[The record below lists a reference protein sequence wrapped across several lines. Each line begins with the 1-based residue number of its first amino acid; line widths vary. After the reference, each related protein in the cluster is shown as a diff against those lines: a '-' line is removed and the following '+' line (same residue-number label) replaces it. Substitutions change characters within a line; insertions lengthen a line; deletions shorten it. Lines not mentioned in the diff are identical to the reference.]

1 MPRDVLAAAAGR
13 AWMGGLLRSGV
24 AIVFPSVALLEDRQA
39 ALGILL
45 YLVEIILTAL
55 MLVGRAGVA
64 SAVVSRAA
72 RAGVAG
78 EEDVRSTRKARELAM
93 TGLAVAL
100 LGLPFLIVAVLLA
113 HPEMDWPA
121 LRHAVVDRGQ
131 WLALLILASA
141 ALDTLVAPVR
151 TPEWLQ
157 ASVAMHVK
165 RTILLHPVILFGFL
179 LFGLTGTLSGMVVL
193 FVVGRLL
200 MDGSAMFGAVD
211 AWRPRHWQ
219 REAERPD

>member
-1 MPRDVLAAAAGR
+1 MPRDVLAAVAGR
-13 AWMGGLLRSGV
+13 AWVGGLLRSGV

-55 MLVGRAGVA
+55 MLVGRTGVA
-64 SAVVSRAA
+64 TAVVSRAA
-72 RAGVAG
+72 RVGVAD
-78 EEDVRSTRKARELAM
+78 EDDVRATRKARDLAM
-93 TGLAVAL
+93 TSVAVAL

-113 HPEMDWPA
+113 QPEMDWPA
-121 LRHAVVDRGQ
+121 LRQAVLERGQ

-141 ALDTLVAPVR
+141 ALDSLVAPVR
-151 TPEWLQ
+151 TPEWLH
-157 ASVAMHVK
+157 ASVAMQLR

-200 MDGSAMFGAVD
+200 MDASAMLGAV
-211 AWRPRHWQ
+211 AASRPRRWQ